1 MIRRPDAQIRSADD
15 DRVVIVCRS
24 PGPRAML
31 ERLIGPAETHAA
43 AVEAVLSVTRRPARA
58 VVINT
63 EDVIGSEH
71 NLLAALRRAGP
82 GVPIYPVVKPE
93 NEPLG
98 RRMVR
103 EGAAD
108 YFVTPDDVGRLPQV
122 LARGPGTSAS
132 PAAKSATADDAAF
145 QAACSLA
152 DLAPADSQ
160 TILRDGAAIIFRAL
174 GAARGCLFVWN
185 ARARRLDLAASAVQP
200 AGAAQAQLEDER
212 TAAERVLRT
221 GETLVLD
228 STRGGPLLCIPV
240 RDAGDTFGV
249 LCTAG
254 ADRTAA
260 ESLVRAM
267 ARLHRAALGREEY
280 ARLALRD
287 PETGLLTAGAF
298 RTYLSKLIARAAAE
312 KTEIALVLLQPRPDP
327 AARAAGSLGQAGRA
341 IVSRLAKGR
350 QGGRLAAD
358 RFAVT
363 WSRRSQEGETAIDTQ
378 TMLSADAAELA
389 GTFPPGA
396 DALRL
401 KAAVALFP
409 KDGADAASLLAAAET
424 RLANAR

>member
-1 MIRRPDAQIRSADD
+1 MIRRPDAQVPSAAD
-15 DRVVIVCRS
+15 DRVVVICRS

-31 ERLIGPAETHAA
+31 ERLVGSTETHAA

-63 EDVIGSEH
+63 EDVPGSEH

-82 GVPIYPVVKPE
+82 GVPVYPVVKPE
-93 NEPLG
+93 DEPLG
-98 RRMVR
+98 RRMVN

-122 LARGPGTSAS
+122 LARGRGASAS
-132 PAAKSATADDAAF
+132 PAAEPATAEGAAF
-145 QAACSLA
+145 LAACSLA
-152 DLAPADSQ
+152 ELAPADAQ
-160 TILRDGAAIIFRAL
+160 AILCDGAAIIFRAL
-174 GAARGCLFVWN
+174 GAARGCLFAWN
-185 ARARRLDLAASAVQP
+185 GRTGRLDLVASAGQP
-200 AGAAQAQLEDER
+200 AGAAKAQLEDER
-212 TAAERVLRT
+212 AAAERVVRT

-228 STRGGPLLCIPV
+228 SARGGPLLCIPV
-240 RDAGDTFGV
+240 REAGDTFGV
-249 LCTAG
+249 LCITS
-254 ADRTAA
+254 ADRATA

-267 ARLHRAALGREEY
+267 ARLHRAALGREQY

-287 PETGLLTAGAF
+287 PETGLLTAGAL

-312 KTEIALVLLQPRPDP
+312 KTEVALVLLEPRPDP
-327 AARAAGSLGQAGRA
+327 AAPAAESLGKAGRA
-341 IVSRLAKGR
+341 IVSRLAKAR

-363 WSRRSQEGETAIDTQ
+363 WSRRPQEGETAIDTQ
-378 TMLSADAAELA
+378 TMLSAEAAELA
-389 GTFPPGA
+389 GTLPPGA
-396 DALRL
+396 GPLRL
-401 KAAVALFP
+401 KAAVAVFP